1 MRPDGN
7 AMFNQN
13 VFKLG
18 LFSPNCSGGMAV
30 TTVPERWDASWP
42 NNLALAR
49 LADEIGI
56 EFLLP
61 IARWTGYGGETDFQG
76 DSLETITWAA
86 GLLAHTRRLTV
97 FATAHASFMHPLL
110 AAKQF
115 ATIDHLSG
123 GRFGLNIVCGWN
135 QPEYAMFG
143 LELPE
148 DHPTRYRYGQEWWEV
163 IRKSWEVTAPF
174 DWDGEFFRLRGARC
188 SPHPLGSRLP
198 PLMNAGSSQEG
209 REFAA
214 RNCDFLFTVMIN
226 PEQGQQDVAFI
237 KDVARTRYRRELEVF
252 TTTYVVCRPTRQE
265 AEDYHHHYAVTC
277 ADRPA
282 VERLM
287 QLQGMYAQSFPQDLI
302 DALRVQFAGGHGVY
316 PLIGDP
322 EHVAN
327 ELARIH
333 AAGYAGATLAFVNYL
348 EELPYFAAEVLPRLE
363 ARGLRVPAARLAD

>member
-1 MRPDGN
+1 
-7 AMFNQN
+7 MFNQN

-30 TTVPERWDASWP
+30 TTVPQRWDASWP